1 MKARLAFAECI
12 LAILTVLTIL
22 LAGCRATRVVDQME
36 QAWLDQKITS
46 YRIEVLVIHSIWHAQ
61 SHQITVRGNQ
71 VESATAACIAA
82 PMEFGECQVKAF
94 NAEDYTVAGLF
105 REARSAAE
113 SREATPVK
121 VTYDATYH
129 FPQGISY
136 DDPNMV
142 DEDWSWRVTAFE
154 VLK

>member
-1 MKARLAFAECI
+1 MKARLALAECI
-12 LAILTVLTIL
+12 LTIL
-22 LAGCRATRVVDQME
+22 FTGCQATQIVNPME

-61 SHQITVRGNQ
+61 SHQITVRDNQ
-71 VESATAACIAA
+71 IESATASCIPA
-82 PMEFGECQVKAF
+82 PIEAGKCKVETF

-105 REARSAAE
+105 RKAHSEVE
-113 SREATPVK
+113 SQQATPAK
-121 VTYDATYH
+121 ITYDSTYH
-129 FPQGISY
+129 FPQQIAY